1 MPIDPVCGMEVDPAD
16 SAGTSSYKGETIYFC
31 NPVCKERFDADPE
44 SFMTGS
50 GAMGMAALEGV
61 SPHET
66 AKDLVC
72 GMVVEKGKS
81 LKAEIGGR
89 AYYFCSEG
97 CLRTFEA
104 PEEELKSMKKRVS
117 IALAGVVILA
127 MFRAAVF
134 LGLAAGATVLTWA
147 PIPQLPW
154 FTWGVWLFI
163 LVTPVQFI
171 GGWGFYT
178 GAYNAVKNRMIN
190 MDFLIALGT
199 SVAYIYS
206 VIVIFAPDILPVKV
220 DERAVYFEVSA
231 VIIAFVLLG
240 KYMEEIIKK
249 RSSAAVRKLLDLKPQ
264 TARVIRDGEEM
275 EIPAEFV
282 RVDDV
287 VVVRPGEKIPADG
300 VVMEGASSVDE
311 KMITG
316 ESMPVEKKAGDE
328 ITGATINKS
337 GTFKFRAKRVGSETT
352 LSQIIRLVE
361 EAQASTAPIQRIADK
376 ATGYFV
382 PAIISASLIAF
393 FGWWLAGNFAQ
404 GLLSFVAVLIIAC
417 PCALGIATPAALM
430 VGVGKGAEA
439 GILIRGGEYLERA
452 QKLSTVVFDKTGT
465 LTKGEPSVTDIV
477 RNTECEVRNEPLMS
491 RGSQR
496 QTEIPLSPPFSKGE
510 TIFPPLEKGG
520 EGGFERG
527 FSGEEDEILR
537 LAAIAEKGSEH
548 PLGEAILKAAKMRGM
563 EVPDAGSFEA
573 VPGQGVRVDYNGST
587 ILLGNRRL
595 MEANGF
601 AVDGSTEDTLRRLEE
616 QGKTAMLLA
625 EANYPPLEKGGA
637 GGSDHG
643 LTGGRDSKIL
653 GVIAVADTL
662 KENSLE
668 AVRALEKEKVKVIML
683 TGDNERTAR
692 AIAGQLGINNV
703 IANVL
708 PGEKAGVIKDLQAKG
723 EVVAMV
729 GDGINDAPALAQAD
743 IGIAIGGGSDV
754 AKETG
759 GIILV
764 RDNVRDVVSAIRLS
778 KATMRKIKQ
787 NLFWAFAYN
796 SIGIP
801 IAAIGLLNPM
811 IAAAAMSLSSVSVVT
826 NSAMLKRVKI

>member
-1 MPIDPVCGMEVDPAD
+1 MPKDPVCGMDVDPAHA
-16 SAGTSSYKGETIYFC
+16 AGTSNYKGETIYFC
-31 NPVCKERFDADPE
+31 NPHCKERFDAAPD
-44 SFMTGS
+44 SFMTKASAVGTDLKSVPTARGPVPIGMGS
-50 GAMGMAALEGV
+50 ADMAAPAGV
-61 SPHET
+61 SPHES
-66 AKDLVC
+66 AKDPIC
-72 GMVVEKGKS
+72 GMVVDKNRS
-81 LKAEIGGR
+81 LKAEIAGR
-89 AYYFCSEG
+89 SYYFCSEG

-104 PEEELKSMKKRVS
+104 PEEELRSMKKRVS
-117 IALAGVVILA
+117 IALAGVIILA

-171 GGWGFYT
+171 GGWGFYK
-178 GAYNAVKNRMIN
+178 GAYNAVKSRMIN

-199 SVAYIYS
+199 SVAYTYS
-206 VIVIFAPDILPVKV
+206 VIVVFTPDILPVKV
-220 DERAVYFEVSA
+220 EEQAVYFEVSA

-264 TARVIRDGEEM
+264 TARVIRNGEEM
-275 EIPAEFV
+275 EIPAEYV
-282 RVDDV
+282 RIDDV

-300 VVMEGASSVDE
+300 VVIEGSSAVDE
-311 KMITG
+311 KMISG
-316 ESMPVEKKAGDE
+316 ESMPVEKKAGDDV
-328 ITGATINKS
+328 TGATINKV
-337 GTFKFRAKRVGSETT
+337 GMLKFRAKRVGAETT
-352 LSQIIRLVE
+352 LSQIIKMVE

-393 FGWWLAGNFAQ
+393 FGWWIAGNFAQ

-465 LTKGEPSVTDIV
+465 LTKGEPSVTDV
-477 RNTECEVRNEPLMS
+477 VSSTELGAVGWVPLTKKAMD
-491 RGSQR
+491 
-496 QTEIPLSPPFSKGE
+496 EENPPPLTGGGKGE
-510 TIFPPLEKGG
+510 G
-520 EGGFERG
+520 EQG
-527 FSGEEDEILR
+527 SSNEILH

-548 PLGEAILKAAKMRGM
+548 PLGEAILKAARMRGI
-563 EVPDAGSFEA
+563 EVPDADSFEA
-573 VPGQGVRVDYNGST
+573 VPGHGVRVGYKGDV

-595 MEANGF
+595 MESNGLSIAGF
-601 AVDGSTEDTLRRLEE
+601 EDTLRGLEE

-625 EANYPPLEKGGA
+625 RLASTSVPPFEKGGS
-637 GGSDHG
+637 GG
-643 LTGGRDSKIL
+643 IL
-653 GVIAVADTL
+653 GIIAVADTI
-662 KENSLE
+662 KENSIL
-668 AVRALEKEKVKVIML
+668 AVTALKKEKVEVIML

-692 AIAGQLGINNV
+692 AIARQLGIENV

-708 PGEKAGVIKDLQAKG
+708 PAEKAGVIKDLQAKG
-723 EVVAMV
+723 QVVAMV

-764 RDNVRDVVSAIRLS
+764 RDDVRDVVAGIRLS

-796 SIGIP
+796 SVGIP
-801 IAAIGLLNPM
+801 IAALGLLNPI
-811 IAAAAMSLSSVSVVT
+811 IAAAAMALSSLSVVT
-826 NSAMLKRVKI
+826 NSAMLKRAKIEVN